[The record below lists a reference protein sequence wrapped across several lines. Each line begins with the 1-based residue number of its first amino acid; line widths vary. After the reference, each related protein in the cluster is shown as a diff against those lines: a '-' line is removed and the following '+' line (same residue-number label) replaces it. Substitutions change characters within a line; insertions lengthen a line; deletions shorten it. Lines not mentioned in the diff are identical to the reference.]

1 MDNFYLQVGRKVDQ
15 EREAVFCD
23 LCEWLDVELEHGM
36 MTLDQ
41 VHRKLQQFDESPDQ
55 SLAYSKKWLKSK
67 LQAKYYGT
75 LYFTSQKRRED
86 VLCFRDKTD
95 NILREHHANI
105 QFGDEKTQII
115 KTALKFIYNDIA
127 TIDLDPMSYPTTHG
141 MSDIP
146 SQLALIPESLK
157 MFLRPIAKTDEKV
170 AIWGQNFI
178 KAYRPRSGVLPYQ
191 MGLAIQLD
199 HRFGSKWLLNKF
211 HRLGYTESYTETQR
225 YKYCFLNVKNG
236 VGISD
241 DPSILGTT
249 GDEQIDDEA
258 DVDIEFEDNLSIAA
272 TAGESEMQ
280 SDDQVVS
287 MEGEDTNSVTQF
299 VGDNIDLNMVSIYGN
314 SPFHSMGLIKV
325 TSPAPASSDDAIV
338 NRMKLKARDK
348 AKILRAAEVRILPF
362 TNRKQTGIDTI
373 TFLPIAELSSSVTQP
388 LLSPGDTAW
397 AAGWVIKAHDPEF
410 QHSNW
415 NEWIKRIHGDDV
427 KHCTQVD
434 FLPVIEGDPND
445 HSTIFTTLQE
455 CMRLSGVHKVTIV
468 TFDLPIWLKAVDIV
482 KQKDLPIIPRL
493 GVGVHVYIGKEE
505 FKNNYLH

>member
-1 MDNFYLQVGRKVDQ
+1 M
-15 EREAVFCD
+15 
-23 LCEWLDVELEHGM
+23 
-36 MTLDQ
+36 
-41 VHRKLQQFDESPDQ
+41 
-55 SLAYSKKWLKSK
+55 
-67 LQAKYYGT
+67 
-75 LYFTSQKRRED
+75 
-86 VLCFRDKTD
+86 
-95 NILREHHANI
+95 
-105 QFGDEKTQII
+105 
-115 KTALKFIYNDIA
+115 
-127 TIDLDPMSYPTTHG
+127 
-141 MSDIP
+141 
-146 SQLALIPESLK
+146 
-157 MFLRPIAKTDEKV
+157 
-170 AIWGQNFI
+170 
-178 KAYRPRSGVLPYQ
+178 
-191 MGLAIQLD
+191 
-199 HRFGSKWLLNKF
+199 LNKF
-211 HRLGYTESYTETQR
+211 HRLGYTESYTETQK

-249 GDEQIDDEA
+249 SNEQIDDEA

-338 NRMKLKARDK
+338 NRVKLKARDK
-348 AKILRAAEVRILPF
+348 AKILRAAEVRTLPF

-397 AAGWVIKAHDPEF
+397 EAGWVIKAHDPEF

-415 NEWIKRIHGDDV
+415 NGWMKRIHADDV
-427 KHCTQVD
+427 KQVD

-445 HSTIFTTLQE
+445 HCTIFTTL
-455 CMRLSGVHKVTIV
+455 HTYIY
-468 TFDLPIWLKAVDIV
+468 
-482 KQKDLPIIPRL
+482 II
-493 GVGVHVYIGKEE
+493 IGKEE
-505 FKNNYLH
+505 FISINFLVCRLGGFHLLKSYLGSLGNFGLQQVIQLIYPGSTQHHEWRVF